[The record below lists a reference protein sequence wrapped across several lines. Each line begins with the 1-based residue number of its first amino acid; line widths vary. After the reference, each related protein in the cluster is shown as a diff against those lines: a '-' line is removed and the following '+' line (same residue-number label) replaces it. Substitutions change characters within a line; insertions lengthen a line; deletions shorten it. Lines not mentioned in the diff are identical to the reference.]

1 MRMIIAT
8 ISLTVPSEKRID
20 VVQTLRS
27 MVEPILAFPGCMEC
41 RLLGDIN
48 NDDALVF
55 MQKWNSNDDLKRFI
69 QSSGFLKTLVVLD
82 LALEKPD
89 ISFFELSS
97 VKGLEYVEALRKDL

>member
-27 MVEPILAFPGCMEC
+27 MVEPTRAFPGCIEC

-48 NDDALVF
+48 NDDSLVF
-55 MQKWNSNDDLKRFI
+55 MQKWNSNEDLKRFI
-69 QSSGFLKTLVVLD
+69 RSSEFVKTLVVLD

-89 ISFFELSS
+89 ISFFKLSS
-97 VKGLEYVEALRKDL
+97 VKGLEYVEALRKNL